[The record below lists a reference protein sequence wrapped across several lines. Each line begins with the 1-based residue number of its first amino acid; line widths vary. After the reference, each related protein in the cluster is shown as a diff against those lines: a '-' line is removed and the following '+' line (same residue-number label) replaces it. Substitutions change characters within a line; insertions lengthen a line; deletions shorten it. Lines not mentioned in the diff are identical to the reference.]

1 MPGQNDAGRGPLPP
15 TQPLREEYAALE
27 GVLTGIAALAGRV
40 RAGDAVH
47 PLLFAGALTCLDAF
61 QRCHER
67 KVETVLLP
75 VLRDRQGSIGADV
88 ADELAREHED
98 ARHRIEALRR
108 LLAGLRRV
116 SEATCRVAEECASHL
131 RSHRARELGGL
142 FATADRVLT
151 ADEVAA
157 LCASFRQID
166 EREIRAGERQAL
178 LALADAISPS
188 RQISGSGGPHIGGI
202 VAAHVMRSRPRAVR
216 PGDTL
221 ARAAEL
227 MDLGAVRELP
237 VVDGE
242 ALCGILSRTDIQ
254 PHLGHLEWTRV
265 EAAMTS
271 EPVVVT
277 PAQSAAAISRTLVQG
292 CYNAV
297 PVVADEAT
305 LVGMVSRSDLLRA
318 VVSDAN
324 GDGR

>member
-1 MPGQNDAGRGPLPP
+1 
-15 TQPLREEYAALE
+15 
-27 GVLTGIAALAGRV
+27 
-40 RAGDAVH
+40 
-47 PLLFAGALTCLDAF
+47 
-61 QRCHER
+61 
-67 KVETVLLP
+67 
-75 VLRDRQGSIGADV
+75 
-88 ADELAREHED
+88 
-98 ARHRIEALRR
+98 
-108 LLAGLRRV
+108 
-116 SEATCRVAEECASHL
+116 
-131 RSHRARELGGL
+131 
-142 FATADRVLT
+142 
-151 ADEVAA
+151 VAA